1 MLLTLLG
8 IIVLTGLAFWLI
20 FLRRVV
26 DANCA
31 DVVVGKHGTRIY
43 TGDASVVPTGQKTNP
58 IYYAFPS
65 WVPYLGV
72 TVQRMPLSIINIVVK
87 DYETFAKG
95 NPRFVIDVTVYC
107 KIIDIAEAARRFPG
121 RKISDFQDGMKEIVI
136 SAIRKTTANYSI
148 EDVIAKREEI
158 SADLTREL
166 APDFTKWGVELTNV
180 AIVSIRDPID
190 GSSTVIHDISAK
202 MEAQINSNSRQ
213 EVANRNRDAEI
224 VEADTFEIAEKRKIE
239 AKEHVDMREQDRI
252 MEVAKREKVATEE
265 RMNVYRIKE
274 VQKAEIDA
282 EAAVRRAEGEKRAM
296 VETATGNRE
305 RLALEGE
312 GEAKKI
318 EFEGKAKANVTE
330 ITMVAEA
337 NGNKAKLI
345 AAAEGT
351 KAQLFAEADGMM
363 EKAKAQEYQQTNAQ
377 AIRMIEKDERV
388 GLALA
393 EALKAADVQYIGSG
407 NPENFLDLF
416 TVKGGLGIGGM
427 LKALNA
433 AEPDATEKIASL
445 IKSVVDRSEKPPA
458 DSNGDNPAKPEPVA
472 TAEPTENTV
481 PVPPKASLDALA
493 TVAEQ
498 FLGSLNEKKEV
509 PPKAPKRNSDFF

>member
-377 AIRMIEKDERV
+377 AIRMIEKDERI

-458 DSNGDNPAKPEPVA
+458 DSNGDNPAKPEPA
-472 TAEPTENTV
+472 TTAEPTENTV

-498 FLGSLNEKKEV
+498 FLDSLNEKKEV
-509 PPKAPKRNSDFF
+509 PPKAPKRNNDFF

>member
-8 IIVLTGLAFWLI
+8 IIVLAGLAFWLI

-121 RKISDFQDGMKEIVI
+121 RRISDFQDGMKEIVI

-458 DSNGDNPAKPEPVA
+458 DSNGDAPAKPEPA
-472 TAEPTENTV
+472 ANTEPGEKPV
-481 PVPPKASLDALA
+481 PVPPKPSLDALA